1 MKDIDIAIFVLLT
14 IFTALLWHLMV
25 EDMERER
32 RKLSFNVLNSKLLC
46 KFNSIKTTTIFT
58 LISQLHRKF

>member
-32 RKLSFNVLNSKLLC
+32 RKRENDLEEHLAQEHE
-46 KFNSIKTTTIFT
+46 TTRIFT

>member
-32 RKLSFNVLNSKLLC
+32 RKRENDLEERLVQEHKNN
-46 KFNSIKTTTIFT
+46 NN
-58 LISQLHRKF
+58 LHINIPTSP